1 MNEEGEISKIIEACR
16 KEDSTRHHQSQDI
29 QSDSPSHVNEII
41 LPTQKSS
48 NDPNLQL
55 FDEIRSI
62 DESSNHPNSSIDAPI
77 GDKSSSRLDALG
89 LQCDDDVERRDA
101 ELFDVQRRD
110 AERLDAER
118 LDVERLDVERLDVER
133 RDVERRDAERREA
146 EINAAIRSLKTNLSL
161 CATFVF
167 SYSMFTFMPDLLIV
181 LVVSLMKGI
190 TPIVTAVVNFGK
202 LQTVVKQYCDNSVH
216 SVRKFVSK
224 WWSKD
229 K

>member
-101 ELFDVQRRD
+101 ELFDVERR
-110 AERLDAER
+110 
-118 LDVERLDVERLDVER
+118 DVERRDVERRDVER

-224 WWSKD
+224 
-229 K
+229 

>member
-118 LDVERLDVERLDVER
+118 LDVDR

-229 K
+229 T

>member
-89 LQCDDDVERRDA
+89 LQCDDDVERSDA

-146 EINAAIRSLKTNLSL
+146 EINAAIRSLKTNLFL

-224 WWSKD
+224 
-229 K
+229 

>member
-118 LDVERLDVERLDVER
+118 LDVERLDVER

-224 WWSKD
+224 
-229 K
+229 

>member
-48 NDPNLQL
+48 NDSNLQL

-146 EINAAIRSLKTNLSL
+146 EINAAIRSLKTNLFL

-190 TPIVTAVVNFGK
+190 SPIFTAVVNFGK

-224 WWSKD
+224 
-229 K
+229 

>member
-89 LQCDDDVERRDA
+89 LQCDDDVERSDA
-101 ELFDVQRRD
+101 ELFDVQRCD

-118 LDVERLDVERLDVER
+118 LDVDR

-146 EINAAIRSLKTNLSL
+146 EINAAIRSLKTNLFL

-224 WWSKD
+224 
-229 K
+229 

>member
-146 EINAAIRSLKTNLSL
+146 EINAAIRSLKTNLFL

-224 WWSKD
+224 
-229 K
+229 

>member
-118 LDVERLDVERLDVER
+118 LDVERLDVER
-133 RDVERRDAERREA
+133 RDAERREA

-190 TPIVTAVVNFGK
+190 SPIFTAVVNFGK

-224 WWSKD
+224 
-229 K
+229 

>member
-118 LDVERLDVERLDVER
+118 LDVDR

-146 EINAAIRSLKTNLSL
+146 EINAAIRSLKTNLFL

-224 WWSKD
+224 
-229 K
+229 

>member
-118 LDVERLDVERLDVER
+118 LDVERLDVER
-133 RDVERRDAERREA
+133 RDAERREA
-146 EINAAIRSLKTNLSL
+146 EINAAIRSLKTNLFL

-224 WWSKD
+224 
-229 K
+229 

>member
-89 LQCDDDVERRDA
+89 LQCDDDVERSDA

-118 LDVERLDVERLDVER
+118 LDVDR

-146 EINAAIRSLKTNLSL
+146 EINAAIRSLKTNLFL

-224 WWSKD
+224 
-229 K
+229 

>member
-118 LDVERLDVERLDVER
+118 LDVERRDVER

-202 LQTVVKQYCDNSVH
+202 LQSVVKQYCDNSVH

-224 WWSKD
+224 
-229 K
+229 

>member
-89 LQCDDDVERRDA
+89 LQCDVDVERRDA

-110 AERLDAER
+110 AERLDA
-118 LDVERLDVERLDVER
+118 ERLDVERLDVER

-224 WWSKD
+224 
-229 K
+229 